1 MGNFNSSSV
10 ACYNCYMYHSLGVII
25 MASPVA
31 VRVQN
36 HRNHLRASG
45 FRPVQIWV
53 RDTRTDDF
61 EQECKRQMM
70 VVSASDKSDLE
81 LQDFMNSALD
91 DASAWQ

>member
-1 MGNFNSSSV
+1 
-10 ACYNCYMYHSLGVII
+10 

-36 HRNHLRASG
+36 YRNHLRASG

>member
-1 MGNFNSSSV
+1 
-10 ACYNCYMYHSLGVII
+10 
-25 MASPVA
+25 MAASVA

-36 HRNHLRASG
+36 HRNYLRASG

-53 RDTRTDDF
+53 RDTRTEVF
-61 EQECKRQMM
+61 ERECKRQMM

-91 DASAWQ
+91 DASDWQ